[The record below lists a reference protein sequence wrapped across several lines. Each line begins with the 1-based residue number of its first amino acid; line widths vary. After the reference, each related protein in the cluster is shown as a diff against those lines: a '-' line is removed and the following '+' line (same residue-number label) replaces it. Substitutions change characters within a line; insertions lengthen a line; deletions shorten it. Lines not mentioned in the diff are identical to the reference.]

1 MILDRTGSSPVIR
14 IGVIMNT
21 QTLQLVV
28 NRLGEKKFLHE
39 IPTRQ
44 LLKIYRSFYPATFD
58 DFWGNEL
65 VVRSSEW
72 YAIKAELAKR
82 EHIPNKK
89 EAKLLR
95 KKKALMYSG
104 CKNKNKN

>member
-1 MILDRTGSSPVIR
+1 MILDRTGSNPVIR
-14 IGVIMNT
+14 IGVIMDT
-21 QTLQLVV
+21 QILKLVV
-28 NRLGEKKFLHE
+28 NRLGERKFLHE

-44 LLKIYRSFYPATFD
+44 LLEIYRGFYPATFD
-58 DFWGNEL
+58 DFWDNESII
-65 VVRSSEW
+65 RSSVW

-95 KKKALMYSG
+95 KKKALRLAK
-104 CKNKNKN
+104 CRNKNR